1 MVPYIIGG
9 LVLCYV
15 AFIIVKRVKEIKKG
29 RYCSCSC
36 GCDSCTSKCKD
47 SLNKKKEI

>member
-9 LVLCYV
+9 LILCYV

-29 RYCSCSC
+29 RYCSC